1 MIKPRFR
8 TAVLGRQQGE
18 GRVRSFCEP
27 ARHEAPFRRKS
38 AGKRH
43 PSPSRIAPKALPARC
58 FSSLFGSGNTFASR
72 RSALS
77 MFKRKPS
84 PEGKLA

>member
-1 MIKPRFR
+1 M
-8 TAVLGRQQGE
+8 
-18 GRVRSFCEP
+18 
-27 ARHEAPFRRKS
+27 

-58 FSSLFGSGNTFASR
+58 FVAV
-72 RSALS
+72 SAAATRLPAAETLLS